1 MERKDIWPLVVNED
15 RLYQVVFNEENTKE
29 EAIAL
34 FRTESFQDVLDEEV
48 LQTNSI
54 TTY

>member
-15 RLYQVVFNEENTKE
+15 RLYQVVFDEEITE
-29 EAIAL
+29 DEAIAL